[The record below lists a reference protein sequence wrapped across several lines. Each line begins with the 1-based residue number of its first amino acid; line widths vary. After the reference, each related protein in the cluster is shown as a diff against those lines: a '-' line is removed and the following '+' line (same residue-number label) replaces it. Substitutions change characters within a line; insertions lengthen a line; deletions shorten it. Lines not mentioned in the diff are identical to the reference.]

1 MDEQNRTILNSVHNY
16 SLLNKM
22 KLLLFCCI
30 LKGFKFIKNIAAN
43 WIIILMGYLW
53 KVYEDSQWEAL
64 IKIQLLYTMTI

>member
-43 WIIILMGYLW
+43 
-53 KVYEDSQWEAL
+53 
-64 IKIQLLYTMTI
+64 